1 VPIGRVKPVRAE
13 GFLNPYTAGIH
24 EAFETGFALF
34 VAWGLVGCGVT
45 TEAKDFLVHDE
56 INVFGESLD
65 ELPCLG

>member
-1 VPIGRVKPVRAE
+1 MD
-13 GFLNPYTAGIH
+13 
-24 EAFETGFALF
+24 LF
-34 VAWGLVGCGVT
+34 TWGLVGCGVT